1 MPEENLL
8 AAPGTG
14 TAIVEQAF
22 GTSAALVG
30 ALSVGIMRAAFEA
43 SLRFAKTD
51 TRGGA
56 VPLLQRQS
64 VADLLIDIK
73 MRADASRL
81 LTWKALH
88 GLQHGPG
95 DFKARLEL
103 CLQAK
108 VFCSDR
114 AVQCVEDA
122 MRVVGM

>member
-114 AVQCVEDA
+114 AVRCVEDA